1 MNVIDL
7 SWRYLRPKSIL
18 SILKNMEE
26 KEKEKI
32 TSLDLQGNFLCI
44 DGLFRLFHFIKNNF
58 KSITHFNLSSTH
70 LSSQE
75 FFIVC
80 SQIKE
85 LKYLN
90 SIHLSYNNIMKRS
103 ISYLEP
109 ILPQLVELNL
119 SSNYI
124 KSKGIYLLISSFSK
138 MKQLKRFSL
147 KNCRLYNKDLFL
159 IAENIGHLQSLEY
172 LSLEGNYCNS
182 TVFSYLLSELPKENL
197 KYLNVSDICIF
208 YMETELF
215 SNKLQYTSFLSSQLE
230 LCLNLEILIWN
241 MYYDFHI
248 MKGIEKLQ
256 QLKKLVLSINV
267 FFDEIRISSFP
278 YLKNL
283 EYLKI
288 SCIHTKTLESIL
300 LHLPDTIKTL
310 SFNSI
315 ISYNYNIYQLLE
327 IKLKQL
333 KLLKSFEISHSSVNS
348 FIIKN
353 LCKSLLFCSNL
364 QTISFSNNIIDDRGV
379 YYLSFLFN
387 YLKKLHTIDLS
398 NNLITNI
405 GVKIIIHSL
414 CYKKN
419 KIHCILDNNFILY
432 LNHYFQ
438 EFITLFHTLKEKLK
452 YSHYWSKK
460 EEEIYST
467 LKLFYPFSHT
477 ITSISLQD
485 KDDYNHS
492 LFEIKKIINQK
503 KNYFLFNS
511 FIEKTNHY
519 HSFFY
524 NKDLQ
529 YLIQEYL

>member
-7 SWRYLRPKSIL
+7 SWRHLRPKSIL

-26 KEKEKI
+26 KENI
-32 TSLDLQGNFLCI
+32 TSIDLEGNFLYI
-44 DGLFRLFHFIKNNF
+44 EGLFRLFHFIKNNF
-58 KSITHFNLSSTH
+58 KSITHLNLSSTH

-75 FFIVC
+75 FFILC
-80 SQIKE
+80 SQLKY

-90 SIHLSYNNIMKRS
+90 SLHLSYNNITKRS

-109 ILPQLVELNL
+109 ILPQLEELNL
-119 SSNYI
+119 TSNYI
-124 KSKGIYLLISSFSK
+124 RTQGIDLLTSFFSK
-138 MKQLKRFSL
+138 MKQLKRFYL
-147 KNCRLYNKDLFL
+147 NNCRLYNKDLFL
-159 IAENIGHLQSLEY
+159 IAENISHLQSIEY

-182 TVFSYLLSELPKENL
+182 TVFSYLLLELPKENL
-197 KYLNVSDICIF
+197 KYLNVSNLCVF

-215 SNKLQYTSFLSSQLE
+215 SNKLQYTSFISSQLE

-256 QLKKLVLSINV
+256 HLKKLILSINP
-267 FFDEIRISSFP
+267 FFDEVCISSFP

-283 EYLKI
+283 EELKI
-288 SCIHTKTLESIL
+288 SCIHSETLESIL
-300 LHLPDTIKTL
+300 LHLPDTIKIL
-310 SFNSI
+310 SFDSI
-315 ISYNYNIYQLLE
+315 MSYNYYIYPLFE
-327 IKLKQL
+327 IKLKKF
-333 KLLKSFEISHSSVNS
+333 KLLKSLEISHSSLNS

-353 LCKSLLFCSNL
+353 LCKTLPFCSNL

-379 YYLSFLFN
+379 YYLSFLLN

-405 GVKIIIHSL
+405 GIKIIIHSL

-419 KIHCILDNNFILY
+419 KIHCNFDNNFILY
-432 LNHYFQ
+432 PTDYFQ
-438 EFITLFHTLKEKLK
+438 EFITLFQKIKENLK
-452 YSHYWSKK
+452 YSHQWTNK
-460 EEEIYST
+460 EEEIYSI

-477 ITSISLQD
+477 LSSISLQD
-485 KDDYNHS
+485 KNDYNHS
-492 LFEIKKIINQK
+492 LLEIKKSINQK

-511 FIEKTNHY
+511 FMEKTNHY

-524 NKDLQ
+524 IKDLQ